1 MNGQKNPQNNF
12 KKNISCL
19 RKDYSSEADKSI
31 LGIISEQPV
40 CGFCYFISANT
51 DCYFSCYVMLYYNKK
66 PLVLSEIVGKK
77 TPDLYKAQ
85 VK

>member
-1 MNGQKNPQNNF
+1 MLENKHTLRVTYEWT
-12 KKNISCL
+12 KKPTKQLYKGISCL

-40 CGFCYFISANT
+40 CGFCYFIAANT

-66 PLVLSEIVGKK
+66 NISVI
-77 TPDLYKAQ
+77 
-85 VK
+85 